1 MHHVIIGNG
10 IAGSH
15 AAAVLRER
23 DPGSQITIISG
34 GALLFYNRYDL
45 PDVFRGRCDWVDYLV
60 YPPDYYQD
68 NKIKLRRKSLV
79 TELNTE
85 KRTLTLAHREIV
97 TYDQLLVATGGSAYV
112 PERLL
117 DSIPLMHN
125 FNNFRVA
132 MTVRNALPDG
142 GVVIMLGGD
151 ALGLDLARTLIK
163 TKHKVILIAGD
174 RTFWPHEVGQENRSR
189 CLLGLKKMHLEV
201 IDKKQVDRVE
211 QNNGSGP
218 ARRVIFDDGS
228 DVTGDVVMPFYGL
241 SPSVDFMSH
250 AGIDIERGI
259 LVDPQLQT
267 TQDNIWAAGDVCQ
280 IWSPEH
286 NAYRF
291 YYGWKNVKMMGDV
304 AARNMTGDDV
314 PFTTT
319 VDEVLK
325 IKPDG
330 TIYSPFWEHD

>member
-15 AAAVLRER
+15 AAQILRER

-60 YPPDYYQD
+60 HPPAYYEE

-79 TELNTE
+79 TEVNTS
-85 KRTLTLAHREIV
+85 KRTLTLAHREMV
-97 TYDQLLVATGGSAYV
+97 TYDQLLVATGGVAYV

-117 DSIPLMHN
+117 DSTPLMH
-125 FNNFRVA
+125 
-132 MTVRNALPDG
+132 G
-142 GVVIMLGGD
+142 GVVVMLGGD

-174 RTFWPHEVGQENRSR
+174 RTFWPHEITQETRPR
-189 CLLGLKKMHLEV
+189 YLQALEKMNIEV
-201 IDKKQVDRVE
+201 IDGKQVDRVE
-211 QNNGSGP
+211 QSNSTGP
-218 ARRVIFDDGS
+218 ARRVVLDDGS
-228 DVTGDVVMPFYGL
+228 DVTADVVMPFYGL

-259 LVDPQLQT
+259 LVNTQLQT
-267 TQDNIWAAGDVCQ
+267 TRDDIWAAGDVCQ

-291 YYGWKNVKMMGDV
+291 YYGYKNVKMMGDV
-304 AARNMTGDDV
+304 AARNMTGDETT
-314 PFTTT
+314 FTTA
-319 VDEVLK
+319 VDEILQLQ
-325 IKPDG
+325 PDG
-330 TIYSPFWEHD
+330 TIYSPFWEYD